1 MTTILGWV
9 IIIVLLVAASLTL
22 CWPAYWLMRR
32 ARPDSAGL
40 VWAYVA
46 TSGALSLIIW
56 FALPLAVHGA
66 FGRIAR

>member
-9 IIIVLLVAASLTL
+9 IIIGLLAAGSLAL
-22 CWPAYWLMRR
+22 CWPAYRLMRR

-46 TSGALSLIIW
+46 TSAALSLVIW
-56 FALPLAVHGA
+56 YALPLAVHGVL
-66 FGRIAR
+66 GRVAH